1 MIKLHQFNSAWG
13 IPNASPPCMKLETYF
28 RMAKIPYEIVK
39 NADIRKAPK
48 RKMPFIEH
56 DGKLMGDSNLIIEYL
71 KEKFGDPLDQNL
83 SASEKAV
90 SLAFRRMLEE
100 NYYWVGVY
108 TRWGIDENYKKVSEA
123 FFKSFPFLL
132 RLIIPR
138 VARKNLLK
146 QLHGQG
152 MGRHTPQEIF
162 EIGKRDITAVSDF
175 LGNKPFFMGS
185 EPTTADATVY
195 AFVAN
200 LLWVPIESVVKEHAK
215 RLKNLE
221 PYCQRMKEKFY
232 KDSL

>member
-13 IPNASPPCMKLETYF
+13 IPNVSPPCMKLETYL
-28 RMAKIPYEIVK
+28 RMAKIPYEVVR

-71 KEKFGDPLDQNL
+71 KEKFGDSLDQNL

-108 TRWGIDENYKKVSEA
+108 TRWGIDENYKKVREA
-123 FFKSFPFLL
+123 FFKFFPFPL

-162 EIGKRDITAVSDF
+162 EIGKRDISAVSDF
-175 LGNKPFFMGS
+175 LGNKPFFMGN

-195 AFVAN
+195 AFLAN

-221 PYCQRMKEKFY
+221 SYCQRMKEKFY
-232 KDSL
+232 S